1 MIKLSS
7 IPQLYRNLRRG
18 REILVILRRYG
29 LADWLSQLRIDTVR
43 DWLKD
48 EAGVPLAN
56 YSRSA
61 RVRMALTDLGPT
73 FIKLG
78 QVLSLRPELVGSEL
92 ATELRQLH
100 SHVPADPFDAVR
112 EIVESELGQP
122 LERLFSD
129 FEPQAIASASIGQV
143 HRARLLDGQPVVVKV
158 QHVGIQ
164 QRIREDLE
172 VLAGLAHLADR
183 IPEIASWNPPMLV
196 EELSRSL
203 RRELSFS
210 RELQNLQLFH
220 RLLKESHGV
229 RIPLPYPEYSASRVL
244 TMEELHGRPVGS
256 QWAAVDQ
263 VAIDR
268 QELAARAAELYMEMV
283 FVHGVYH
290 ADPHP
295 GNCLVLPSGQLG
307 LLDFGMVGR
316 IDDRLRE
323 AIEDM
328 LLAIAARDSVMLTS
342 LIRRVG
348 RVPPRLDQ
356 GALSLDV
363 ADLIANYGS
372 VPLDQ
377 LELSRAL
384 NDVTDILHRNQIS
397 LPPPTALLIKTLIT
411 LEGTL
416 HQLAPKFALLE
427 IMQPFFVRTRLR
439 RYSPRRQA
447 QRMRRLV
454 MELEHLVET
463 APSQFSNVMQLL
475 QDGKLDVHLAHKGL
489 GPSVNRLV
497 LGLLT
502 SSLLLGSSV
511 LLAYRVPPL
520 LFAGGEAA
528 GLKDLSLL
536 GLVGYAI
543 SLLVAL
549 RLIRAINK
557 SGHLD
562 ATGDEDPT
570 A

>member
-1 MIKLSS
+1 
-7 IPQLYRNLRRG
+7 
-18 REILVILRRYG
+18 
-29 LADWLSQLRIDTVR
+29 
-43 DWLKD
+43 
-48 EAGVPLAN
+48 
-56 YSRSA
+56 
-61 RVRMALTDLGPT
+61 
-73 FIKLG
+73 
-78 QVLSLRPELVGSEL
+78 
-92 ATELRQLH
+92 
-100 SHVPADPFDAVR
+100 
-112 EIVESELGQP
+112 
-122 LERLFSD
+122 
-129 FEPQAIASASIGQV
+129 
-143 HRARLLDGQPVVVKV
+143 
-158 QHVGIQ
+158 
-164 QRIREDLE
+164 
-172 VLAGLAHLADR
+172 
-183 IPEIASWNPPMLV
+183 
-196 EELSRSL
+196 
-203 RRELSFS
+203 
-210 RELQNLQLFH
+210 
-220 RLLKESHGV
+220 
-229 RIPLPYPEYSASRVL
+229 
-244 TMEELHGRPVGS
+244 
-256 QWAAVDQ
+256 
-263 VAIDR
+263 
-268 QELAARAAELYMEMV
+268 MEMV

-377 LELSRAL
+377 LELSQAL

-528 GLKDLSLL
+528 GLKDLSVL
-536 GLVGYAI
+536 GLVGYAM